1 MKRIVS
7 LWLPSWATDRLHRKP
22 DCPAARPVVAIE
34 EVGGRLLVRA
44 VDAAAG
50 AEGIRPGFSLA
61 DARALRPD
69 LAVFPADPAGDA
81 AALARLADWCGRY
94 TPLVAIDGTDL
105 GCAAMGGLWLDI
117 TGCAHLFGGEK
128 ALMSDL
134 RHRLAGFGHD
144 ARLAVADS
152 PGAAWAAAR
161 FREAAQTVVEPGTA
175 REVLAPLPV
184 AALRLPAV
192 MAPELERLGLRR
204 IGDLYP
210 LARASLARR
219 FGILPGERL
228 DQALG
233 RIEEPISPRLPPP
246 AFGVRQLLAEP
257 ILHAEG
263 LAAVLQRLL
272 PRLCRDL
279 AEAGQGARRL
289 ELRCYRVDGRLVRLA
304 VGTSRPSRDDPALAR
319 LFAEKLER
327 IDPGFGIEAVTLAAP
342 QVEPLADLQLALARG
357 RLAAQGAAG
366 EGTAGPGADLA
377 PLVDRLGNR
386 LGFARLARAEP
397 RESHFPERA
406 VKRMP
411 AAFPAA
417 APTPAAAWP
426 AGPLP
431 LRLFPR
437 PEPVTAEAAA
447 EGDPPASFLWRA
459 RRHRVRA
466 AEGPARIAPEWWL
479 GESGEPRDYWRLEDE
494 AGVRFWLFGQSG
506 SWYLHGLFA

>member
-22 DCPAARPVVAIE
+22 DCPADRPVVTIE
-34 EVGGRLLVRA
+34 ELAGRLLIQA
-44 VDAAAG
+44 ADALG
-50 AEGIRPGFSLA
+50 PGQGIRPGFALA

-69 LAVFPADPAGDA
+69 LAVFPADPTGDA
-81 AALARLADWCGRY
+81 AALARLADWCSRY
-94 TPLVAIDGTDL
+94 TPLVALDGGDL
-105 GCAAMGGLWLDI
+105 GCAAIGGLWLDI

-144 ARLAVADS
+144 SRIAVADS

-161 FREAAQTVVEPGTA
+161 FREAGQTVIEPGAA
-175 REVLAPLPV
+175 RESLAPLPV
-184 AALRLPAV
+184 AALRLPPV
-192 MAPELERLGLRR
+192 MTAELERLGLRR

-210 LARASLARR
+210 VARAALARR
-219 FGILPGERL
+219 FGMLPGERL

-233 RIEEPISPRLPPP
+233 RIAEPLSPRLPPP
-246 AFGVRQLLAEP
+246 AFAVRQILAEP

-263 LAAVLQRLL
+263 LAAVLHRLL
-272 PRLCRDL
+272 PLLCREL

-289 ELRCYRVDGRLVRLA
+289 ELGCYRVDGRLARLA
-304 VGTSRPSRDDPALAR
+304 VGTSRPSRDDAALIR

-327 IDPGFGIEAVTLAAP
+327 IDPGFGIEAMTLAAP
-342 QVEPLADLQLALARG
+342 HVEPLADLQLALAR
-357 RLAAQGAAG
+357 RHNETAG
-366 EGTAGPGADLA
+366 EEADLA
-377 PLVDRLGNR
+377 PLIDRLGNR

-411 AAFPAA
+411 AVFPAA
-417 APTPAAAWP
+417 AAKPASAWP

-437 PEPVTAEAAA
+437 PEPVTAEASS

-459 RRHRVRA
+459 RRHRIRT
-466 AEGPARIAPEWWL
+466 AEGPARIEPEWWL
-479 GESGEPRDYWRLEDE
+479 GESGGPRDYWRLEDE
-494 AGVRFWLFGQSG
+494 AGLRFWLFGQSG

>member
-22 DCPAARPVVAIE
+22 DCPAGRPVVAIE
-34 EVGGRLLVRA
+34 ELGGRLLVRA
-44 VDAAAG
+44 VDAAAA

-69 LAVFPADPAGDA
+69 LAVFPVDPAGDA
-81 AALARLADWCGRY
+81 TALARLADWCSRY
-94 TPLVAIDGTDL
+94 TPLVAIDGAD
-105 GCAAMGGLWLDI
+105 GLWLDI

-144 ARLAVADS
+144 ARLGAADS
-152 PGAAWAAAR
+152 PGAAWAVAR
-161 FREAAQTVVEPGTA
+161 FREAAQTVIEPGTA
-175 REVLAPLPV
+175 REVLAALPV

-192 MAPELERLGLRR
+192 MTPELERLGLRR

-210 LARASLARR
+210 LPRASLARR

-233 RIEEPISPRLPPP
+233 RVEEPISPRLPPP
-246 AFGVRQLLAEP
+246 AFAVRQVLAEP

-263 LAAVLQRLL
+263 LSAVLQRLM
-272 PRLCRDL
+272 PRLCRAL

-289 ELRCYRVDGRLVRLA
+289 ELGCYRVDGRLAKLA
-304 VGTSRPSRDDPALAR
+304 IGTSRPSRDDAALLR

-327 IDPGFGIEAVTLAAP
+327 IDPGFGIEAMTLAAS
-342 QVEPLADLQLALARG
+342 QVEPLADLQLALARAG
-357 RLAAQGAAG
+357 RTGMGAAAA
-366 EGTAGPGADLA
+366 EADLA
-377 PLVDRLGNR
+377 PLIDRLGNR

-411 AAFPAA
+411 AAFPAVHSAAGAKPVA
-417 APTPAAAWP
+417 APTAMWP
-426 AGPLP
+426 QGPLP

-437 PEPVTAEAAA
+437 PEPVTAEAAG
-447 EGDPPASFLWRA
+447 EGEPPASFLWRA
-459 RRHRVRA
+459 RRHRTRQ
-466 AEGPARIAPEWWL
+466 AEGPARIEPEWWL
-479 GESGEPRDYWRLEDE
+479 GESGGARDYWRLEDE
-494 AGVRFWLFGQSG
+494 AGLRFWLFGQSG

>member
-22 DCPAARPVVAIE
+22 DCPADRPVVTIA
-34 EVGGRLLVRA
+34 EVGGLLLIQA
-44 VDAAAG
+44 ADALAG
-50 AEGIRPGFSLA
+50 AEGIRPGFALA

-81 AALARLADWCGRY
+81 AALARLADWCSRY
-94 TPLVAIDGTDL
+94 TPLVALDGGD
-105 GCAAMGGLWLDI
+105 GLWLDI

-144 ARLAVADS
+144 SRIAAADS

-161 FREAAQTVVEPGTA
+161 FRESCQTVIEPGVA
-175 REVLAPLPV
+175 RESLAPLPV
-184 AALRLPAV
+184 AALRLPPV
-192 MAPELERLGLRR
+192 MTAELERLGLRR

-210 LARASLARR
+210 LARAALARR
-219 FGILPGERL
+219 FGMLPGERL

-233 RIEEPISPRLPPP
+233 RIAEPLSPRLPPP
-246 AFGVRQLLAEP
+246 AFTVRQILAEP

-263 LAAVLQRLL
+263 LAAVLHRLL
-272 PRLCRDL
+272 PLLCREL

-289 ELRCYRVDGRLVRLA
+289 ELGCYRVDGRLAKLA
-304 VGTSRPSRDDPALAR
+304 VGTSRPSRDDAALIR

-327 IDPGFGIEAVTLAAP
+327 IDPGFGIEAMALTAP
-342 QVEPLADLQLALARG
+342 HVEPLADLQLALARSCV
-357 RLAAQGAAG
+357 
-366 EGTAGPGADLA
+366 GTAGGTAERAIGQQADLA
-377 PLVDRLGNR
+377 PLIDRLGNR

-411 AAFPAA
+411 AAFPAGA
-417 APTPAAAWP
+417 AKPDSAWP

-437 PEPVTAEAAA
+437 PEPVTAEAAG

-459 RRHRVRA
+459 RRHRIRA
-466 AEGPARIAPEWWL
+466 AEGPARIEPEWWL
-479 GESGEPRDYWRLEDE
+479 GESGGPRDYWRLEDE
-494 AGVRFWLFGQSG
+494 AGLRFWLFGQSG